1 MQPDTSSSRSERG
14 SSAAS
19 ARRHPVKKVLGF
31 SKDAMVPRKWAW
43 DLLVAALLVVGS
55 LWIWRVS
62 RINQEL
68 GTTLRYARALAER
81 ATVLD
86 RLVGRRV
93 PLDFLHETI
102 GIPDGDRDVVEV
114 RLLWIV
120 DLERCANCLTGGFAV
135 WNALAED
142 RSVSRHLLVVGAR
155 EVPDHASRALRGTT
169 IAAASREEIETAL
182 GPLLPDTKALV
193 DHSGTILMSDSRAA
207 ASECGWSFEAQVGAV
222 RGVLASGV
230 IRSQP

>member
-1 MQPDTSSSRSERG
+1 MMRN
-14 SSAAS
+14 
-19 ARRHPVKKVLGF
+19 RR
-31 SKDAMVPRKWAW
+31 AW
-43 DLLVAALLVVGS
+43 DLVVAVLLVVGS
-55 LWIWRVS
+55 LWVWRTIG
-62 RINQEL
+62 INREL
-68 GTTLRYARALAER
+68 RATLQFTAALAER
-81 ATVLD
+81 STVRD

-93 PLDFLHETI
+93 PSDFLRESI
-102 GIPDGDRDVVEV
+102 GIPDDDRDVVEA

-120 DLERCANCLTGGFAV
+120 DLERCANCLTSGFAV

-142 RSVSRHLLVVGAR
+142 PSVSRHLLVIGEG
-155 EVPDHASRALRGTT
+155 EVPDYASRALRGTT
-169 IAAASREEIETAL
+169 IAAASREEIDTVL

-207 ASECGWSFEAQVGAV
+207 ASECGWSFEAQVGAL

>member
-1 MQPDTSSSRSERG
+1 M
-14 SSAAS
+14 SAMKT
-19 ARRHPVKKVLGF
+19 RVRGF
-31 SKDAMVPRKWAW
+31 SRDSLLPRKRAW
-43 DLLVAALLVVGS
+43 DLVVASLLVVGA
-55 LWIWRVS
+55 LWVWRTS

-68 GTTLRYARALAER
+68 GDALRYATALAER
-81 ATVLD
+81 PTVVD

-93 PLDFLHETI
+93 PLDFLRETI
-102 GIPDGDRDVVEV
+102 GIPDDDRDVVEV

-142 RSVSRHLLVVGAR
+142 RSVSRHLVVVGEM

-169 IAAASREEIETAL
+169 IAAASREEIETVL

-193 DHSGTILMSDSRAA
+193 DHGGTILMSDSRAA
-207 ASECGWSFEAQVGAV
+207 ASECGWSFEAQVGAL

>member
-1 MQPDTSSSRSERG
+1 MK
-14 SSAAS
+14 
-19 ARRHPVKKVLGF
+19 KKVLGF
-31 SKDAMVPRKWAW
+31 SKDSITTRKWAW
-43 DLLVAALLVVGS
+43 DLMVAALLVVGS
-55 LWIWRVS
+55 LWVWRVS

-86 RLVGRRV
+86 RLVGLRV
-93 PLDFLHETI
+93 PLHFLRETI
-102 GIPDGDRDVVEV
+102 GIPDADRDTVEV
-114 RLLWIV
+114 HLLWIV
-120 DLERCANCLTGGFAV
+120 DLEQCANCLTEGFVV

-142 RSVSRHLLVVGAR
+142 PSVSRHLLVFGEG
-155 EVPDHASRALRGTT
+155 EVPDHARRALRGTT
-169 IAAASREEIETAL
+169 ITTASREEIETVL
-182 GPLLPDTKALV
+182 GPLLPNTKALV

-207 ASECGWSFEAQVGAV
+207 ASECGWSFEAQVGAL